1 MGIRRY
7 TLVLL
12 CFATW
17 IGSGSAEPRRVI
29 GEYRNPALGY
39 SLVLPHGLKGFTGD
53 QAEPER
59 GVRVRLPSGD
69 VISVWGE
76 PNSLEWS
83 SPAEGI
89 RQELSFEK
97 CTHGPVEISPA
108 SVGSLKG
115 AKGRLVCGHRALL
128 VLLAFR
134 PDGGP
139 IYWLRLDTTSGNER
153 RGDTALSDIAAKFK
167 LIPWQ

>member
-1 MGIRRY
+1 M
-7 TLVLL
+7 
-12 CFATW
+12 CFAAW
-17 IGSGSAEPRRVI
+17 IGIGSAEPRWVI
-29 GEYRNPALGY
+29 GKYRNPALGY

-53 QAEPER
+53 QAGPER

-76 PNSLEWS
+76 PNSSGWK

-97 CTHGPVEISPA
+97 CPHEPPEISPA
-108 SVGSLKG
+108 RVGSLKG
-115 AKGRLVCGHRALL
+115 AKGRLLCGRHVVM

-134 PDGGP
+134 PGGGP
-139 IYWLRLDTTSGNER
+139 IYWLRLDTTSGNEGR
-153 RGDTALSDIAAKFK
+153 DDAALSDIAATFK